1 MSRNGLDVSVGEAVS
16 IAVDLNGVSF
26 PTPVLTAS
34 GTFGSGKEMS
44 RLFRLQ
50 GVGGIVTKSV
60 TPEPRRGLPVP
71 RMAETSSGMLNAIG
85 LQNPGV
91 EEFLAKDAPFISSA
105 GVPVVVSV
113 AGKTVREFVDV
124 ALRVSEIPGVVAIE
138 ANISCPN
145 VERRNEVFA
154 CYPDQAA
161 DVIAAMSRMTRLP
174 VFAKLTADTTDIVAV
189 AEACVRAGAHGLSL
203 INTLLGMAIDVETF
217 RPKLGGVTGGLSGPA
232 IRPIAVRCVHQVARA
247 LPDVPIIGIGG
258 VTTAEDA
265 VEFLLAGAWA
275 VQVGTANF
283 FRPAAAIDIAAGI
296 AAHLARKGF
305 ARPDEL
311 RGKLRLPEDAPEP
324 AYRSG

>member
-1 MSRNGLDVSVGEAVS
+1 MSEAAAPGSPNGAASLV
-16 IAVDLNGVSF
+16 VDLNGVRF
-26 PTPVLTAS
+26 PTPVLVAS
-34 GTFGSGKEMS
+34 GTFGTGKEMS
-44 RLFRLQ
+44 RLVDLS
-50 GVGGIVTKSV
+50 GAGGIVTKSV
-60 TPEPRRGLPVP
+60 TLEPTRGLPTP

-91 EEFLAKDAPFISSA
+91 DEFLAKDGPFIASI
-105 GVPVVVSV
+105 GVPVIVSV
-113 AGKTVREFVDV
+113 AGKSVDEFV
-124 ALRVSEIPGVVAIE
+124 RVTMQLSDMPGVVALE

-145 VERRNEVFA
+145 VERRNQVFA

-161 DVIAAMSRMTRLP
+161 DVIGAMSRVSRVP

-189 AEACVRAGAHGLSL
+189 ADACVRAGAHGLSV
-203 INTLLGMAIDVETF
+203 INTLLGMSIDVHTY

-232 IRPIAVRCVHQVARA
+232 IRPIAIRCVYQIARA

-258 VTTAEDA
+258 ITRGEDA

-283 FRPAAAIDIAAGI
+283 FRPDAVLRVADGI
-296 AAHLARKGF
+296 ADFLRRRGLSG
-305 ARPDEL
+305 PDRL
-311 RGKLRLPEDAPEP
+311 RGRVRLPEHAPEP